1 MIYAFMVGEIHMALT
16 KGMWLLKR
24 VSNPNDF
31 PQAVERIVREDP
43 DLRDKYDVASVTW
56 DFDGGGGYSVRPTTG
71 RPFALATRRLRSHPS
86 TSRMSTTLFSFITPP
101 CTERLTAC
109 PPPAA

>member
-1 MIYAFMVGEIHMALT
+1 MIYASMVGEIHMTLT

-56 DFDGGGGYSVRPTTG
+56 DFDGGGGYSVRVIC
-71 RPFALATRRLRSHPS
+71 RRKSCDS
-86 TSRMSTTLFSFITPP
+86 TVEVASNVR
-101 CTERLTAC
+101 
-109 PPPAA
+109 

>member
-1 MIYAFMVGEIHMALT
+1 MIYASMVGDIHMALT
-16 KGMWLLKR
+16 KGMRLLKR

-56 DFDGGGGYSVRPTTG
+56 DFDGGGGYSVRVWGKLDCWMDWVLP
-71 RPFALATRRLRSHPS
+71 ALACSAVFWL
-86 TSRMSTTLFSFITPP
+86 SRTYL
-101 CTERLTAC
+101 
-109 PPPAA
+109 

>member
-1 MIYAFMVGEIHMALT
+1 MIYASMVGEIHIALT

-56 DFDGGGGYSVRPTTG
+56 DFDGGGGYSVRVVC
-71 RPFALATRRLRSHPS
+71 RRKSCDS
-86 TSRMSTTLFSFITPP
+86 TVEVTSNVR
-101 CTERLTAC
+101 
-109 PPPAA
+109 